1 LKLVNAI
8 NASYVITHSNSDNT
22 NSYYVIQKSSFEILL
37 SELKSP
43 VFQHLYKLARQKPMV
58 LENQGKSLMLG
69 ERRALALLCIILVLS
84 SLFRL
89 EGVAVSDIVLKA
101 KYFFPDRTM

>member
-1 LKLVNAI
+1 
-8 NASYVITHSNSDNT
+8 
-22 NSYYVIQKSSFEILL
+22 
-37 SELKSP
+37 
-43 VFQHLYKLARQKPMV
+43 MV